1 MTEFE
6 ENLSR
11 EQAKLDYLLTRKNH
25 IDDRFYNGVLDRWV
39 NPVVTREM
47 VPLCWK

>member
-25 IDDRFYNGVLDRWV
+25 IDFWTAGSIRW
-39 NPVVTREM
+39 
-47 VPLCWK
+47 